1 MIVSPPQKKVLVQTC
16 FLSSRTI
23 YLPAYA
29 SFPTG
34 CLIGTVSSSCPELNA
49 WPSPSPVLLLFL
61 SSKGGISVNSGI
73 PVRNWFSP
81 LPHCLHSIH
90 PILIPKCLLK
100 PPASLPVIAMIVA
113 RSPQWFINY
122 SLWFPVCPPPI
133 YFPQNSTE
141 NQAIS
146 FSWETLQWFPIAVF
160 WLSRPWSSGSCLPLL
175 PHILPLAP
183 LRFCSTRTDFLSVPQ
198 RAQSFSHVS
207 ILVQLPSLPGMRFHP
222 FPSGQPSPSTGRNYN

>member
-1 MIVSPPQKKVLVQTC
+1 MSRAECLTFSQPSSSPFSLLKRWYLSQFRDSSQKLI
-16 FLSSRTI
+16 LSSPS
-23 YLPAYA
+23 LPP
-29 SFPTG
+29 FN
-34 CLIGTVSSSCPELNA
+34 SSYSN
-49 WPSPSPVLLLFL
+49 
-61 SSKGGISVNSGI
+61 SKMS
-73 PVRNWFSP
+73 
-81 LPHCLHSIH
+81 LET
-90 PILIPKCLLK
+90 
-100 PPASLPVIAMIVA
+100 PASLPVIAMIVA

-222 FPSGQPSPSTGRNYN
+222 FLSGQPSPSTGRNYN